1 MKHFFIDNQMKGST
15 ASLEDFVLA
24 CQQDSDC
31 IRKAPLKSNKVC
43 YLSNSMSSDRRENP
57 EQIPSSQSKGQTEA
71 QINKQARIEGE
82 RKEVDV
88 KDYPK
93 AAAIAQVLKDLEF
106 PADKKQI
113 VDCVERSRPQSE
125 EILLDIQKIED
136 KRYENISDV
145 TKAAGLVNQ

>member
-1 MKHFFIDNQMKGST
+1 
-15 ASLEDFVLA
+15 
-24 CQQDSDC
+24 
-31 IRKAPLKSNKVC
+31 
-43 YLSNSMSSDRRENP
+43 MSSDRRENP